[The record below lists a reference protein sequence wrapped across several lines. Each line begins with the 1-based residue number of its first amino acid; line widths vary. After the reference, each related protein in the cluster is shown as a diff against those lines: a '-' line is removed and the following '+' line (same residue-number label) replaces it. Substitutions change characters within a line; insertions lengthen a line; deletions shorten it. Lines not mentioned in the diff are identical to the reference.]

1 MELNDTAEKIT
12 AKDVNLSDSSF
23 EDADLSRVQF
33 HDSTLQGA
41 TFRDVDLRG
50 ATFTDAS
57 LEEVKIVDCN
67 LEGMTI
73 EGIAVSTLLEV
84 YESTA
89 EYDEDEEDGEYVE
102 E

>member
-41 TFRDVDLRG
+41 TFR
-50 ATFTDAS
+50 
-57 LEEVKIVDCN
+57 
-67 LEGMTI
+67 
-73 EGIAVSTLLEV
+73 
-84 YESTA
+84 
-89 EYDEDEEDGEYVE
+89 
-102 E
+102 

>member
-1 MELNDTAEKIT
+1 MELNDFAEKIT
-12 AKDVNLSDSSF
+12 AKDVNLTDSSF
-23 EDADLSRVQF
+23 EDADLTRVQF
-33 HDSTLQGA
+33 HDSTLHEA

-50 ATFTDAS
+50 ATITDAN

-73 EGIAVSTLLEV
+73 EGIPVSALLEA
-84 YESTA
+84 YESNT
-89 EYDEDEEDGEYVE
+89 EYEEDDDDGEYIE